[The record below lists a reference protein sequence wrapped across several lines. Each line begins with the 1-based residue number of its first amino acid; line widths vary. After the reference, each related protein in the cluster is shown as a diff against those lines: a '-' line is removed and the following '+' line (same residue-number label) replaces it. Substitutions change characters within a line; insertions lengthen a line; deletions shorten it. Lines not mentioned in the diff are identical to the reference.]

1 MFNWF
6 SKRINYIDKYDAETK
21 FFVVAPVDAKT
32 GEVLLYD
39 QESSFGPGDATP
51 RGTPYIRFVTPPY
64 PTDNEV
70 VFRCRA
76 TRLLL
81 VVICLEVTDIIFA
94 IDSVS
99 AIVAQI
105 PDLYLAYTACV
116 FAMLGLRATF
126 FVIDELVKMFSLLK
140 YGVALTL
147 IFIGVKLILKGFIHI
162 HPAVVFCVLICTIGS
177 SMIASVIYDR
187 YYPEEDEA

>member
-94 IDSVS
+94 VDSVS

-116 FAMLGLRATF
+116 FAMLGLRAMF
-126 FVIDELVKMFSLLK
+126 FVIDELVKLFSLLK
-140 YGVALTL
+140 YGVGL
-147 IFIGVKLILKGFIHI
+147 ILCFIGVKLLLKGYVYFPPMLVSGILF
-162 HPAVVFCVLICTIGS
+162 ATLATS
-177 SMIASVIYDR
+177 TLASVVYEK
-187 YYPEEDEA
+187 YFATEEDK